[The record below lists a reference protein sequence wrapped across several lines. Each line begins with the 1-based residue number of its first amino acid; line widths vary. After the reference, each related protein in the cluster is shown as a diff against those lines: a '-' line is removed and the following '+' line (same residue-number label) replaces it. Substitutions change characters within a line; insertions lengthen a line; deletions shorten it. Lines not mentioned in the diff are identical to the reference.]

1 MKSVVP
7 LGQIRKNKA
16 KQSFSNDREH
26 GRLRT
31 IFNELKQNTLKSLK
45 NEQGGYVACR
55 LPDAGDCLTTV

>member
-31 IFNELKQNTLKSLK
+31 IFNEQKQNRHII
-45 NEQGGYVACR
+45 ACR
-55 LPDAGDCLTTV
+55 LPDADDCLMTV